1 MSYLKRIS
9 DGAITNDLDSDGE
22 IYRSLVALR
31 DVSSRPTFED
41 VSSEQKDAATT
52 RLLAARLEAVAVGVD
67 DTARLS
73 DGEPD
78 NFTVTAASFTP
89 DTAFNGADTNS
100 RTIQV
105 ISGPQLA
112 SPVIIASKAYTN
124 GVNGVAGQADA
135 LTLGGVVAVPA
146 GQEVIAKSLHVG
158 TGIAGVAGLVLV
170 TYTN

>member
-31 DVSSRPTFED
+31 DGSNRPTFED
-41 VSSEQKDAATT
+41 VSSEQKDAATS
-52 RLLAARLEAVAVGVD
+52 RILAARLEAVAVGVD
-67 DTARLS
+67 DTARLT

-78 NFTVTAASFTP
+78 NFTVSAASFTP
-89 DTAFNGADTNS
+89 DTSFSGADTNS
-100 RTIQV
+100 RTVQV

-112 SPVIIASKAYTN
+112 SPVTVASKAFTN
-124 GVNGVAGQADA
+124 GVDGVAGTPVA
-135 LTLGGVVAVPA
+135 LTIGTAAVPA